1 MNINATSKSHV
12 LVTLGVLFTL
22 GGATRLIFSNF
33 AEAENAPPA
42 SATLAADSGAAVDLG
57 DPDAFSQVP
66 GAGQVCFSGETA
78 NLLAEDQS
86 FLNDETERMEQERL
100 ELKAWEQELERQTAE
115 LKTLQE
121 ALDGRWREMQVA
133 ADEDMQHL
141 AMMYGAMKAD
151 QAANIFNQMDP
162 SFAAGFLRLL
172 PSEQAGQIMAGMTS
186 EKAYIVS
193 VELASMN
200 NDIRTASATN

>member
-1 MNINATSKSHV
+1 MNINATRKSHV

-22 GGATRLIFSNF
+22 GGATRLMFSNF
-33 AEAENAPPA
+33 AEAEDAPTTTV
-42 SATLAADSGAAVDLG
+42 SVADTGGKVDLG

-66 GAGQVCFSGETA
+66 GNGQICFSGETA

-86 FLNDETERMEQERL
+86 FLNAETERLEQERL
-100 ELKAWEQELERQTAE
+100 ALKAWEQELERQTAE

-193 VELASMN
+193 VELASLN